1 MQFHETMVINARKY
15 LVSPVLFDNVGYKWS
30 VEETDDDQC
39 SPSLLL
45 MEEVRLQPDL

>member
-1 MQFHETMVINARKY
+1 MVINARKY
-15 LVSPVLFDNVGYKWS
+15 LVSPVLFDNVGRKWS
-30 VEETDDDQC
+30 VEKGTDDDRR